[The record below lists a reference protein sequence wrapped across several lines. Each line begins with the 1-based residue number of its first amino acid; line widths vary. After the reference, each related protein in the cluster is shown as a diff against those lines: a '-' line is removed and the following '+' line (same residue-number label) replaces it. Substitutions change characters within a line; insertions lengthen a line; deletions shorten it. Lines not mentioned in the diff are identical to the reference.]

1 MSLSASQLRDRE
13 LATQWIAAGHSLT
26 RLPEGAGASSRGMPM
41 WIPDLLA
48 EHGSLPPVGV
58 VTDIGQLFA
67 GRSLRETAPLPA
79 VSPRLRG
86 ALRSYEDHVLGR
98 LGASPV
104 FETIRDTFCS
114 LSPELQ
120 GKATTILIQRFL
132 GRIGFESGASVSLGL
147 VRDVARA
154 PKEETMHSGL
164 EALSESGVVV
174 DAIAEAFEELTQKAR
189 RCSALLDTA
198 DAFLV
203 ENVEVL
209 GELTQRLF
217 IEQLAEVET
226 SLSAGLP
233 KRLKPRRKPLQGKVS
248 TVLAT
253 EEEYPAG
260 GFSSISTSG
269 SLENLVISELIY
281 MEDDETADQQLVDLF
296 DLRYAEG
303 ELLYYTRDDAV
314 FLRDHR
320 VIQFV
325 FEPSL
330 VQART
335 KDDDI
340 PWQRLVVALG
350 LVACAIERLS
360 EWLGADHGLLI
371 RLAFVA
377 DEGRQ
382 PLDSERGVLS
392 LLTRDWIERGAV
404 EVTLVDSHEALLAEL
419 EELAR
424 SAELDL
430 IHLGCG
436 SRELSGTPDTYQVAH
451 VDLKDSKPQ
460 LSWKHRSDE
469 EPGET
474 DDAWSVW
481 QTMAMRLFSELV

>member
-1 MSLSASQLRDRE
+1 MSLSTAQFRDRK
-13 LATQWIAAGHSLT
+13 LAIQWIAAGHSLT
-26 RLPEGAGASSRGMPM
+26 RLPQGSGANSGGMPM

-79 VSPRLRG
+79 VSPRLRS

-104 FETIRDTFCS
+104 FETIRDTYCS

-120 GKATTILIQRFL
+120 GRATTILIQRFL

-147 VRDVARA
+147 VRNLVRA

-164 EALSESGVVV
+164 EALSESGIVV

-189 RCSALLDTA
+189 RCSALLDGA
-198 DAFLV
+198 DVFLV

-217 IEQLAEVET
+217 IEQLAEVEARFR
-226 SLSAGLP
+226 AGLP
-233 KRLKPRRKPLQGKVS
+233 KRLKARRKPLQGKVS
-248 TVLAT
+248 TSLAA

-281 MEDDETADQQLVDLF
+281 MEDDAASAEQNVDLF

-330 VQART
+330 VHART
-335 KDDDI
+335 KDEHMS
-340 PWQRLVVALG
+340 WQRLVVALG

-360 EWLGADHGLLI
+360 DWLGDSGLLI
-371 RLAFVA
+371 RLAFVE
-377 DEGRQ
+377 DEGRS

-392 LLTRDWIERGAV
+392 LLAKDWIERGMV
-404 EVTLVDSHEALLAEL
+404 EVTSAESYEALLPEL
-419 EELAR
+419 EEFAKG
-424 SAELDL
+424 AEIDL
-430 IHLGCG
+430 ISIGCG
-436 SRELSGTPDTYQVAH
+436 PRNITATPDTYQVAH
-451 VDLKDSKPQ
+451 LDLGSSRPT
-460 LSWKHRSDE
+460 LSWKHRAE
-469 EPGET
+469 EDGVVV
-474 DDAWSVW
+474 DDAWTAW
-481 QTMAMRLFSELV
+481 QGMAMRLFAELV